1 MEKRE
6 MRDFKF
12 PINSV
17 LPPEL
22 HIIDSLPQKLIIQT
36 SIAWSIRNSERKSDT
51 QQLSQVSLSFTFF
64 YNIRGGTNQ

>member
-6 MRDFKF
+6 MRDFKY

-36 SIAWSIRNSERKSDT
+36 SIAWRISNSERKSDT